1 MKEME
6 KNSFLSGKILR
17 PLIHFSIPL
26 MLALLLQALYGGV
39 DLAVV
44 GLFGNASELS
54 AVATGSQVMQSIT
67 VLISGYRQPGYAVN
81 YSFNFRFDNGCY
93 CSFGAGNRSRGL

>member
-1 MKEME
+1 MDGNSNMKEME

-54 AVATGSQVMQSIT
+54 AVATGSHADECT
-67 VLISGYRQPGYAVN
+67 
-81 YSFNFRFDNGCY
+81 F
-93 CSFGAGNRSRGL
+93 